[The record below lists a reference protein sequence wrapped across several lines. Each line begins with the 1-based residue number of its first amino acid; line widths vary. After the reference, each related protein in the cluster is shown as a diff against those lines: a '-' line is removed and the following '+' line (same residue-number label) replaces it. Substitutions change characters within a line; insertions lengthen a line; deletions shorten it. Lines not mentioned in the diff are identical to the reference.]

1 MPDFLV
7 RALLGGIGVALAAGP
22 LGAFVVWRRMAY
34 FGDTLAHSALLGVAL
49 GLLLGINP
57 NVTVIVVCA
66 VLAVVL
72 VVLQRRQRFLASD
85 TLLGIL
91 AHASLGLGLV
101 TLAFLQ
107 TLRLDLLSLLFGDI
121 LAVTA
126 TDLAWIYGGG
136 VAVLALLALLWRPLL
151 SATVHED
158 LARVEGVPVTAV
170 RLAYMLLIAVVIAVA
185 LKIVGVLLVTSLLI
199 IPAATARRFATTPG
213 TDGRAGGADRL
224 PRRRRR
230 PCRVVGLG
238 HAVGTVDHRRRG
250 GAVRR
255 RPRRPGM
262 APGRGPL
269 ERASQS
275 TGASQLGRRFQVA
288 VSTLPTIVDVLR
300 VIIV

>member
-199 IPAATARRFATTPG
+199 IPAATARRFATTPEQMAG
-213 TDGRAGGADRL
+213 LAALIGCLAVAGGLAGSWVWDTPSGPSIIVAAAALFVVALAAPAWRRAG
-224 PRRRRR
+224 
-230 PCRVVGLG
+230 
-238 HAVGTVDHRRRG
+238 
-250 GAVRR
+250 VR
-255 RPRRPGM
+255 
-262 APGRGPL
+262 
-269 ERASQS
+269 
-275 TGASQLGRRFQVA
+275 
-288 VSTLPTIVDVLR
+288 
-300 VIIV
+300 

>member
-199 IPAATARRFATTPG
+199 IPAATARRFATTPEQMAG
-213 TDGRAGGADRL
+213 LAALIGCLAVAGGLAGSWVWDTPSGPSIIAAAAALFVVALAAPAWRRAG
-224 PRRRRR
+224 
-230 PCRVVGLG
+230 
-238 HAVGTVDHRRRG
+238 
-250 GAVRR
+250 VR
-255 RPRRPGM
+255 
-262 APGRGPL
+262 
-269 ERASQS
+269 
-275 TGASQLGRRFQVA
+275 
-288 VSTLPTIVDVLR
+288 
-300 VIIV
+300 